1 MNSQNY
7 MFEPEHLLTPFAEW
21 VSYKWS
27 RQEAAMVKKKDR
39 ITATNPFQIFSFL
52 YNFSLI
58 LGIAGDLSFH
68 FLADLA

>member
-52 YNFSLI
+52 YNFS
-58 LGIAGDLSFH
+58 
-68 FLADLA
+68 